1 VSPAWLIVVNHPLP
15 PDVQTYLD
23 GIAAEHRPMWHR
35 VEGLVR
41 VLHPGAELRIT
52 YGMPTFVVG
61 AHRLPV
67 GVWKHGLSLYGLDE
81 SNDAGFIARHPE
93 LSTGRGTVKL
103 PTKRADDFSDEE
115 LTATLKAVLD
125 A

>member
-1 VSPAWLIVVNHPLP
+1 MWL
-15 PDVQTYLD
+15 
-23 GIAAEHRPMWHR
+23 R

-41 VLHPGAELRIT
+41 ALHPEVELHIT

-61 AHRLPV
+61 EHRLPV
-67 GVWKHGLSLYGLDE
+67 GVWTHGLSLYGLDE

-93 LSTGRGTVKL
+93 LSSGRGTVKL

-115 LTATLKAVLD
+115 LKATLKAVLGP
-125 A
+125 